1 MKNYFPYKS
10 DKPEK
15 KYYIITKDNKRV
27 YFGAEGYYDYT
38 LYYKKYGKELANDKK
53 EAYVKRHSKN
63 ESKFWDKS
71 GLDTPSFWALFLL
84 WNKPTIKSSYEDI
97 KKRFLT

>member
-1 MKNYFPYKS
+1 
-10 DKPEK
+10 
-15 KYYIITKDNKRV
+15 V